1 MSMKRSKF
9 ELSNFVPVKSIEETA
24 YDLVEREKKLRKSR
38 KITQRDLARRSGV
51 SYASIRRFE
60 TTGEISFRSLLSIA
74 NALGC
79 LDDFDS
85 AFKEPPLTD
94 LRELFK

>member
-1 MSMKRSKF
+1 MKRSKW
-9 ELSNFVPVKSIEETA
+9 ELSDFVPVKSIEETT
-24 YDLVEREKKLRKSR
+24 YDLVEREKKLRKSQ

-60 TTGEISFRSLLSIA
+60 TTGEISFQSLLSIA
-74 NALGC
+74 NSLGC
-79 LDDFDS
+79 LEDFDS
-85 AFKEPPLTD
+85 IFKEPPLTD